1 MNPTLALGGLDLL
14 AALLGW
20 LVVGWL
26 VSWWWVD
33 VLVGWQPEPPGCPCE
48 GQHCAGSLGKG
59 KMGNRHDHKWRGRGL
74 KGGKLKE
81 RELGLTCSFFSTS
94 QLSVTMMYGW

>member
-1 MNPTLALGGLDLL
+1 MLVGLDLL

-48 GQHCAGSLGKG
+48 GQHCAGSLEGKG
-59 KMGNRHDHKWRGRGL
+59 RWVTGITT
-74 KGGKLKE
+74 GGE
-81 RELGLTCSFFSTS
+81 VG
-94 QLSVTMMYGW
+94 G